1 MCSSMRTLRARGA
14 SAREWRLCA
23 VPWGE
28 GSAGVGVGA
37 RGSCQGG
44 GRRGEATGDGD
55 APRRAPLDS
64 CLRRNDARGGGCF
77 GIRFVAGLVQ
87 ISYKSKNFFA
97 ECKQP
102 PGVRRRSACGRRCG
116 PCGRGALRRESGG
129 CVLFHGGRVARGL
142 GLALGVRVRVAG
154 GVGKR
159 RETETPRAAPLWV
172 PAFAGMTRAGVR
184 GNDGGC
190 VRGDALARG
199 VGVRWGPPSC
209 ALRTSFDR
217 LRANGLVEH
226 LRRGGGVLGG
236 IRVYEGVRAVEL
248 SRRGRGAGLLVS
260 GALARGRCRIVVALG
275 RNFGVANGLTEV
287 QYFAVI

>member
-1 MCSSMRTLRARGA
+1 MWSSMRTCGRGAPRRESGGCVLFHGGRVARGLGLALGVRVRVGPFDRLRAKGGGGWWGGAPRRAPLGSCLRRNDASGGGCFGIRFVAGVVQISYNSKSFCRVQTTSGYQAPKRMWSSMRTLRERGA

-44 GRRGEATGDGD
+44 GRRGEATG
-55 APRRAPLDS
+55 
-64 CLRRNDARGGGCF
+64 
-77 GIRFVAGLVQ
+77 
-87 ISYKSKNFFA
+87 
-97 ECKQP
+97 
-102 PGVRRRSACGRRCG
+102 
-116 PCGRGALRRESGG
+116 
-129 CVLFHGGRVARGL
+129 
-142 GLALGVRVRVAG
+142 
-154 GVGKR
+154 
-159 RETETPRAAPLWV
+159 TETPRAAPLWV

-217 LRANGLVEH
+217 LRANGLVER
-226 LRRGGGVLGG
+226 LRRGGGVW
-236 IRVYEGVRAVEL
+236 RDQSVR
-248 SRRGRGAGLLVS
+248 G
-260 GALARGRCRIVVALG
+260 C
-275 RNFGVANGLTEV
+275 
-287 QYFAVI
+287 

>member
-1 MCSSMRTLRARGA
+1 MTRVR
-14 SAREWRLCA
+14 
-23 VPWGE
+23 
-28 GSAGVGVGA
+28 
-37 RGSCQGG
+37 
-44 GRRGEATGDGD
+44 
-55 APRRAPLDS
+55 
-64 CLRRNDARGGGCF
+64 GGCF
-77 GIRFVAGLVQ
+77 GIRFVAGVVK

-97 ECKQP
+97 EYKQP
-102 PGVRRRSACGRRCG
+102 PGIRRRSACGRRCG
-116 PCGRGALRRESGG
+116 RCGRGAPRRVSGG
-129 CVLFHGGRVARGL
+129 CVLFHGERVARGL
-142 GLALGVRVRVAG
+142 GLALGARVRVGG

-217 LRANGLVEH
+217 LRANGLVER

-248 SRRGRGAGLLVS
+248 SRRGRGAGHGQHRSDTSRGDCGRDVPEADLQRGAGHGLRSGGVRLLGGGWQRYGS
-260 GALARGRCRIVVALG
+260 RA
-275 RNFGVANGLTEV
+275 E
-287 QYFAVI
+287 